1 MNGNVK
7 NANKVDATVAEFGRR
22 DRTFNADAK
31 AHHRFESCRLY
42 LEQRPDSMGTGPC
55 RICGVPVSELI
66 TFFMLHRRVVGDSA
80 QSG

>member
-1 MNGNVK
+1 
-7 NANKVDATVAEFGRR
+7 
-22 DRTFNADAK
+22 
-31 AHHRFESCRLY
+31 LY
-42 LEQRPDSMGTGPC
+42 LGQRPDSMGTGPC